1 MNESCC
7 MSYSSTFT
15 KLALF
20 VSTNVDSDEIVAKSQ
35 TWTDKIV
42 KKYKRNAEPTV
53 LWKYDNNIVESS
65 HGVC

>member
-1 MNESCC
+1 MSESCC

-20 VSTNVDSDEIVAKSQ
+20 ATNVDSDEIVAKSQ

-42 KKYKRNAEPTV
+42 KKSKRIVGYKILEN
-53 LWKYDNNIVESS
+53 KCDSNVESLQS
-65 HGVC
+65 VC